1 MKFREFVSEYYIE
14 TYGNYFSRY
23 DIVEKGF
30 MFKDASSYSLKE
42 LEQEFK
48 KFTDNEEEWLK
59 EYE

>member
-1 MKFREFVSEYYIE
+1 MKFGEFVSEYYIE
-14 TYGNYFSRY
+14 THGNYFSRY

-48 KFTDNEEEWLK
+48 SLRIMKKNG
-59 EYE
+59 